1 MATIIKTKTGKD
13 ITLLNPSEK
22 SKKYA
27 SELKTGHRYTNKG
40 EYKVDK
46 DGVVLNLDCC
56 SASYRMGYLA
66 ARKDNAKVYNAKMG
80 IKSKAK
86 PKIKKNK

>member
-13 ITLLNPSEK
+13 ITLLNPNEK
-22 SKKYA
+22 GKKYA
-27 SELKTGHRYTNKG
+27 KELKEKRKYTNSNKL
-40 EYKVDK
+40 KCDK
-46 DGVVLNLDCC
+46 DGVVVNLDCC

-66 ARKDNAKVYNAKMG
+66 ARKDNAKAYCAKNG

-86 PKIKKNK
+86 PRTKKK